1 MVGFPN
7 NHFHFDRPVAS
18 SLPINEKSDSLL
30 AIDSCK
36 MEIKMIV
43 NMLPE
48 LMQIRGLSIREL
60 SRRTGVTYTTIRAVY
75 HGERRSIKLDV
86 LDAIC
91 QSLGVQPGEIFKFV
105 PPGGSLPETGPEQP
119 AKPPVDRE
127 KRPQGKTIDL
137 PGGSDAWVTWD

>member
-1 MVGFPN
+1 
-7 NHFHFDRPVAS
+7 
-18 SLPINEKSDSLL
+18 
-30 AIDSCK
+30 
-36 MEIKMIV
+36 MIV

-48 LMQIRGLSIREL
+48 LMRIRGLSIREL

-105 PPGGSLPETGPEQP
+105 PPGGSLSETGLEIQ
-119 AKPPVDRE
+119 AKPPVEQRN
-127 KRPQGKTIDL
+127 KRQQGKKKDM
-137 PGGSDAWVTWD
+137 PGGSDAWVTWE